1 MRERLIGRDSK
12 RGERE
17 RESNK
22 ERERERVMIDEYA

>member
-12 RGERE
+12 RGEGE